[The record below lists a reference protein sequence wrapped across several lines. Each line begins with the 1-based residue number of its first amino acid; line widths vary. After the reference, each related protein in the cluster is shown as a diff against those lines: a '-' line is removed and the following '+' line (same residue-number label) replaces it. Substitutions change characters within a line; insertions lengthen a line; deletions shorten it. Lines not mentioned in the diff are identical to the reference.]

1 MFDPKKGGKVMKT
14 KTRGFSFWVA
24 VVFAVSALM
33 MAPGNVGAV
42 EFLSFGTGS
51 PAGTYYFLGAGFA
64 AMINKH
70 VPGVRVTAESTAAS
84 TENARYI
91 IRCKMDMG
99 LACMGTLADLKKEG
113 MDVDKVRLIAVGH
126 TSDTHWIVRKDSPIK
141 SCADFKG
148 KVIGVGPAGS
158 ATLNI
163 YSKKHLDA
171 GWGIKLDD
179 IDPKYIAFHEITRGI
194 RDNTIDA
201 GIIAAGYPIAAIME
215 LARDIPI
222 RLLETDPEA
231 LKKLRTAYP
240 NVTPFVIPAGTY
252 NGIDKDVHTYTL
264 PQMWICKA
272 SLPDDLVY
280 QIIKAVYD
288 NSEERNAIHPMAK
301 KYTIENAFRGSKS
314 VPVGYHPGAIR
325 YYKEKGI
332 WDKRE
337 QYE

>member
-1 MFDPKKGGKVMKT
+1 MKT
-14 KTRGFSFWVA
+14 RKREFSLLA
-24 VVFAVSALM
+24 GVFFVFSIII
-33 MAPGNVGAV
+33 MAPGNAGAV

-51 PAGTYYFLGAGFA
+51 PAGTYYFLGAGFSSL
-64 AMINKH
+64 INKN

-91 IRCKMDMG
+91 IRDKMDMG
-99 LACMGTLADLKKEG
+99 LACMGTLADLKKQG

-126 TSDTHWIVRKDSPIK
+126 TSDAHWIVRKNSPIK

-148 KVIGVGPAGS
+148 KVVGVGPAGS

-171 GWGIKLDD
+171 GWGIDFEEMK
-179 IDPKYIAFHEITRGI
+179 PKYIAFHEITRGV

-215 LARDIPI
+215 LSRDIPI

-231 LKKLRTAYP
+231 LKKLQAKYP

-252 NGIDKDVHTYTL
+252 KGVDKDVHTYTL
-264 PQMWICKA
+264 PQMWICRA
-272 SLPDDLVY
+272 DLSEDMVY
-280 QIIKAVYD
+280 QMLKAVYD
-288 NSEERNAIHPMAK
+288 RSDERNAIHPMAK
-301 KYTIENAFRGSKS
+301 KYTVENAFRGSKS
-314 VPVGYHPGAIR
+314 VPVGYHPGAIK

-332 WDKRE
+332 WDKRA

>member
-1 MFDPKKGGKVMKT
+1 MKSKIFT
-14 KTRGFSFWVA
+14 CLTA
-24 VVFAVSALM
+24 IILAVSITVI
-33 MAPGNVGAV
+33 APGNAGAI

-64 AMINKH
+64 SIINKN

-84 TENARYI
+84 TENARYL
-91 IRCKMDMG
+91 IRGKMDMG
-99 LACMGTLADLKKEG
+99 LACMGTMADLKNQG
-113 MDVDKVRLIAVGH
+113 MDVDKVRLVAVGH

-141 SCADFKG
+141 SCSDFKG

-163 YSKKHLDA
+163 YSKKHLAA
-171 GWGIKLDD
+171 GWGITLED
-179 IDPKYIAFHEITRGI
+179 IKPKYIAFHEITRGI

-222 RLLETDPEA
+222 RLLETDPAA
-231 LKKLRTAYP
+231 LKKLQAEYP
-240 NVTPFVIPAGTY
+240 NVTAFVIPAGAY

-264 PQMWICKA
+264 PQMWLCRTD
-272 SLPDDLVY
+272 LPEDLVY
-280 QIIKAVYD
+280 KILKAVYD
-288 NSEERNAIHPMAK
+288 NSEDRNAIHPMAK

-314 VPVGYHPGAIR
+314 VPVGYHPGAIK

-332 WDKRE
+332 WEKMA
-337 QYE
+337 QYQ